1 MEGRQDYARVRSL
14 GPAEDGASWPASPS
28 PPAAPLSSPRKVS
41 PIGAAAVPTWTLATT
56 LPGIAVPFSAGPP
69 LPSGRGSSIAPRQTA
84 RRGAHLPV
92 VIDPF
97 SSFFPG
103 KSESDVNSVLA
114 YLASLRGPLGRAW
127 LVHPARSPPP
137 QGPVSRRPGGPG
149 SGLLSSFADIII
161 EMRLLRRPSPLD
173 CRRRLRAYSRYDE
186 TPRNRVIELSADA
199 TDYLF
204 QVGPLDE
211 QAFGANWQILKAVLE
226 QATYRL
232 TRLEIGM
239 RRPASPPP
247 NPVTL
252 FRMRYPAVADRLVL
266 RDGDGVRG
274 IPFRYWLPNTGQRGL
289 LLHSTR
295 N

>member
-1 MEGRQDYARVRSL
+1 MAGAPRS
-14 GPAEDGASWPASPS
+14 
-28 PPAAPLSSPRKVS
+28 
-41 PIGAAAVPTWTLATT
+41 
-56 LPGIAVPFSAGPP
+56 
-69 LPSGRGSSIAPRQTA
+69 PRQTA
-84 RRGAHLPV
+84 PEEHTSLV

-114 YLASLRGPLGRAW
+114 YLASLRRLAEHGLCILLDHHPRKGRFLAGQG
-127 LVHPARSPPP
+127 AR
-137 QGPVSRRPGGPG
+137 G

-161 EMRLLRRPSPLD
+161 EMRLLRRASPLD
-173 CRRRLRAYSRYDE
+173 RRRRLRASSRYDK

-204 QVGPLDE
+204 QGALDE

-239 RRPASPPP
+239 RWPASPPP

-252 FRMRYPAVADRLVL
+252 FRMLERTVADRLVL

-274 IPFRYWLPNTGQRGL
+274 IPFRYWLPNTGQR
-289 LLHSTR
+289 
-295 N
+295 